1 MSANTTIIQQGTF
14 VADGTNKV
22 LNIRSDVDWMEVDN
36 YTQLAT
42 QQTPGRGVQFRW
54 QRGMAPATGIEI
66 KKTDATDA
74 LNGVTMASGGFTLLD
89 TSNQSPGPLV
99 STITAVSNATPPVV
113 TTSAP
118 HGLLAND
125 VVRLINVASA
135 HELNGYDFTVGNGT
149 LTATTFSLDYMATIV
164 AGTTGSFRKIPF
176 QPQFYPRRRLIS
188 AITQATSA
196 VIKMTVTHGFTAGQA
211 VRIKVPKAFGMIEMN
226 SLVGNITAI
235 NTTTNT
241 ITVDID
247 SSAFTAFAFP
257 LSAAS
262 PFDLAEVIPVGETA
276 NGTFANNLA
285 DATVNTSIIGMLLGG
300 GAQGPAGSA
309 SDVIYWRAGKSFS
322 NSLT

>member
-1 MSANTTIIQQGTF
+1 MDNTIIEQGSFTS
-14 VADGTNKV
+14 DGTAKQ

-74 LNGVTMASGGFTLLD
+74 LNGVTLTTGGFTLLD
-89 TSNQSPGPLV
+89 TSIQTPGPLV

-118 HGLLAND
+118 HGLIAND
-125 VVRLINVASA
+125 VVRLINIAGA

-164 AGTTGSFRKIPF
+164 AGTTGSFRKLAF
-176 QPQFYPRRRLIS
+176 QPQFYPRRRFIS

-211 VRIKVPKAFGMIEMN
+211 VRIKVPAAFGMVQIN
-226 SLVGNITAI
+226 SLIGNITAI

-247 SSAFTAFAFP
+247 SSAFTAFTFP

-262 PFDLAEVIPVGETA
+262 PFDLAEVVPVGETA
-276 NGTFANNLA
+276 NGTFANNLD
-285 DATVNTSIIGMLLGG
+285 DATRNTSIIGMLLAA
-300 GAQGPAGSA
+300 GAQSPAGSNG
-309 SDVIYWRAGKSFS
+309 DVIYWRAGKSFS
-322 NSLT
+322 NILV